1 MYDYICS
8 NEWILFLQFQV
19 AEHQGALSTFLF
31 SGGGGWKDLRHRTTR
46 GFWYSTG
53 HAGVHGRQKCIRAYQ
68 EADKIQFMFMSANV
82 S

>member
-31 SGGGGWKDLRHRTTR
+31 SGGGGMER
-46 GFWYSTG
+46 S
-53 HAGVHGRQKCIRAYQ
+53 
-68 EADKIQFMFMSANV
+68 SASDN
-82 S
+82 